1 VVNPPGSGPIAFEN
15 LRRVTRSRNPAA
27 ERCELCSAELGPLHC
42 HLLAP
47 QTHAIVC
54 SCDAC
59 AVLFT
64 MQQGQS
70 YRRIPRSIRF
80 LGGFVLSDAQWEALN
95 IPINLAFFCRTG
107 TPARP
112 TAFYPSPAGTVE
124 SLLDLESWHEICDK
138 NPGLSK
144 MEDEVEALL
153 INRTTTPHGHYLV
166 PIDECYR
173 LVGLTRAQWRGFSGG
188 KDMWQSIA
196 TFFVS
201 LRERAITTL
210 ERSHA

>member
-1 VVNPPGSGPIAFEN
+1 MNPPGPGRMVFEN
-15 LRRVTRSRNPAA
+15 LRRVTRSRNSAV
-27 ERCELCSAELGPLHC
+27 ERCELCSAQLGPLHS

-47 QTHAIVC
+47 QSRVVVC

-59 AVLFT
+59 CVLFT
-64 MQQGQS
+64 TQQGQN

-80 LGGFVLSDAQWEALN
+80 LGGLVLSDAQWEALN

-107 TPARP
+107 TPPRP
-112 TAFYPSPAGTVE
+112 TAFYPSPAGSVE
-124 SLLDLESWHEICDK
+124 SLLNLESWNEITAK
-138 NPGLSK
+138 NPVLSK

-153 INRTTTPHGHYLV
+153 INHTTTPHGYYLV

-173 LVGLTRAQWRGFSGG
+173 LVGLIRAQWRGFSGG

-196 TFFVS
+196 NFFIS
-201 LRERAITTL
+201 LKERAVPTR

>member
-1 VVNPPGSGPIAFEN
+1 MNPPDTGRMAFEN
-15 LRRVTRSRNPAA
+15 LRRVTRSRNPGA
-27 ERCELCSAELGPLHC
+27 EHCELCSAELAPLHC

-47 QTHAIVC
+47 QTRAIVC

-64 MQQGQS
+64 MQQGQN

-80 LGGFVLSDAQWEALN
+80 LSGFVLSDAQWESLN
-95 IPINLAFFCRTG
+95 IPINLAFFCSTG
-107 TPARP
+107 TPPRP
-112 TAFYPSPAGTVE
+112 TAFYPSPAGSVE
-124 SLLDLESWHEICDK
+124 SLLDLESWNEIADK
-138 NPGLSK
+138 NPALSK

-153 INRTTTPHGHYLV
+153 INRTTAPHSHYLV

-173 LVGLTRAQWRGFSGG
+173 LVGLIRSQWRGFSGG

-196 TFFVS
+196 SFFVS
-201 LRERAITTL
+201 LKERAISPR
-210 ERSHA
+210 EGSHA